1 MTVEDTT
8 STAGEGAR
16 SLKTAA
22 AVLRALR
29 LLGTHPAGLTPQELG
44 RCLGKS
50 SATARYMINTLC
62 AAGFAD
68 RDEAGRARLLPT
80 PPWGAWSGGSDES
93 DAGSPDDA
101 ARPADPAEGSG
112 ALAGALTE
120 LCHRTRQRAYL
131 VAPPHDPATDAAAR
145 VLDARGHQGMAHPPG
160 LGPGPG
166 TVPAFLVGAWGPTRA
181 LLATSPAWTGALGD
195 AAPAPAILADVLAR
209 GWAADEEQLAA
220 GFCSI
225 GAVVPSP
232 DGLGPPV
239 ALGIATSARRFAL
252 ECETLVEAVLTVA
265 ARARRAWAD
274 EFAGG
279 GPQRPT
285 SVSPKALS
293 RR

>member
-1 MTVEDTT
+1 MVNEEAS
-8 STAGEGAR
+8 STAGDGAR

-29 LLGTHPAGLTPQELG
+29 LLGTHPGGLTPQELG

-50 SATARYMINTLC
+50 SATARYLINTLC

-68 RDEAGRARLLPT
+68 RDECGRARLLPT
-80 PPWGAWSGGSDES
+80 PPWGAW
-93 DAGSPDDA
+93 ALAPDGDLGDGEA
-101 ARPADPAEGSG
+101 TDPSEGSG

-131 VAPPHDPATDAAAR
+131 VAPPRDPAADPSAR

-160 LGPGPG
+160 LGPGPVA
-166 TVPAFLVGAWGPTRA
+166 VPAALVGVWGPTRA
-181 LLATSPAWTGALGD
+181 LLATSTAWIDALGD
-195 AAPAPAILADVLAR
+195 AAPAPAILADVVAR

-252 ECETLVEAVLTVA
+252 ERTALVDAVLAVA

>member
-1 MTVEDTT
+1 MTAEDTT

-29 LLGTHPAGLTPQELG
+29 LLGTHPAGLTPHELG

-62 AAGFAD
+62 AAGFAV

-80 PPWGAWSGGSDES
+80 PPWGAWSGGSD
-93 DAGSPDDA
+93 AGSPDGA
-101 ARPADPAEGSG
+101 VGCTDPAEGSG

-131 VAPPHDPATDAAAR
+131 VAPPEDPAIDASAR

-160 LGPGPG
+160 LDPGSG

-181 LLATSPAWTGALGD
+181 LLATSTAWTAALGD

-232 DGLGPPV
+232 DGLGAPV

-252 ECETLVEAVLTVA
+252 ERETLVEAVLTVA

>member
-1 MTVEDTT
+1 M
-8 STAGEGAR
+8 AGEDAASTNGDGAR

-29 LLGTHPAGLTPQELG
+29 LLGTHPDGLTPHELG
-44 RCLGKS
+44 RRLGKS
-50 SATARYMINTLC
+50 SSTARYMINTLC
-62 AAGFAD
+62 AAGYAA
-68 RDEAGRARLLPT
+68 RDDTGRARLCAA
-80 PPWGAWSGGSDES
+80 PPWGVWSDGSAPGPAAAGGPSV
-93 DAGSPDDA
+93 
-101 ARPADPAEGSG
+101 DPAEGSG

-120 LCHRTRQRAYL
+120 LYRRTRQRTYL
-131 VAPPHDPATDAAAR
+131 VAPPLDPPADPAAR

-160 LGPGPG
+160 LGPGAG
-166 TVPAFLVGAWGPTRA
+166 TLSSDLVGAWGPTRA
-181 LLATSPAWTGALGD
+181 LLATSPAWVAALGD
-195 AAPAPAILADVLAR
+195 TAPAPAILADVRAR
-209 GWAADEEQLAA
+209 GWACDEEQLAA

-225 GAVVPSP
+225 GAIVPPP
-232 DGLGPPV
+232 DGLSAPV
-239 ALGIATSARRFAL
+239 ALGVATSARRCAL
-252 ECETLVEAVLTVA
+252 ERESLIEAVLAVA